1 MIKLLALRQ
10 YWGMGEGTLFGEC
23 IYLCVG
29 GEDNGVASV
38 AHQAYYL
45 SLAPSVNS
53 VLVSHT
59 GLQPTP
65 KELKF

>member
-38 AHQAYYL
+38 AHQAYYAFI
-45 SLAPSVNS
+45 SP
-53 VLVSHT
+53 VS
-59 GLQPTP
+59 
-65 KELKF
+65 K